1 MRQSLKSRTRMVLAA
16 AALAAAVPAPALAA
30 GELPATNIG
39 VFLGITDAQT
49 TEFTFGVE
57 AEYHFAKHF
66 GVGAVLETTPEGHGG
81 YGVTMALAMAHL
93 HPGYKLRLSG
103 GIGAEFVKGKTY
115 EVFRLAAAYEH
126 FMAKY
131 YLLAPTVAVDFVNGQ
146 ENLVVGLVFGRSF

>member
-1 MRQSLKSRTRMVLAA
+1 MTFAA
-16 AALAAAVPAPALAA
+16 CSIATPVIAA
-30 GELPATNIG
+30 GEGDLPVTNIG
-39 VFLGITDAQT
+39 VFLGMTDAKT

-57 AEYHFAKHF
+57 AEYHFANHF

-93 HPGYKLRLSG
+93 HPGLNLRLSG
-103 GIGAEFVKGKTY
+103 GVGAEFVKGKTY

-126 FMAKY
+126 FMRKY
-131 YLLAPTVAVDFVNGQ
+131 YLLAPTVAVDFVNGE